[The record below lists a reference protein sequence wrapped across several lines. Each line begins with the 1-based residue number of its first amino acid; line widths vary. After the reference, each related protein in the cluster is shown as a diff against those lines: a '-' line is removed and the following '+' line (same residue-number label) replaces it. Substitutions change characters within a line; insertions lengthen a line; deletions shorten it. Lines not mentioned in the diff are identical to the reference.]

1 MDLKN
6 LKNLRYSNM
15 LVKISVGMS
24 SSYSTVDFVIAQLTI
39 NASPNIVTYTNRD
52 GTFKKFRS
60 LPTLYRFLNE
70 VRAWEIHPDL
80 EHLDQLVIKPEILV
94 L

>member
-24 SSYSTVDFVIAQLTI
+24 LNYCSVSFITAEPTLNAIPSS
-39 NASPNIVTYTNRD
+39 VTYTNRD
-52 GTFKKFRS
+52 GTFKKFKS
-60 LPTLYRFLNE
+60 HATLYRFLND
-70 VRAWEIHPDL
+70 VLLWEIHPDL
-80 EHLDQLVIKPEILV
+80 KHLDQLQIKPEILV
-94 L
+94 I